1 MKKAPDGRFFVLK
14 CKMRRRQ
21 KAERKKG
28 GAKEGLGEGRVGRR
42 KGGRRKVGAK
52 EGRSEGRSERKKVGA
67 GKSEKR
73 GGKKEKEGGFDT
85 RKKTGKTEGER
96 GRRFSFSPLAF
107 FGGV

>member
-28 GAKEGLGEGRVGRR
+28 GAKERSGEGKV
-42 KGGRRKVGAK
+42 GRRKVGAKERRAK

-73 GGKKEKEGGFDT
+73 GGGKEKEGGFDT
-85 RKKTGKTEGER
+85 
-96 GRRFSFSPLAF
+96 
-107 FGGV
+107 